1 MLYDINKHTH
11 THTCIHT
18 YAGAHT
24 PTKESR
30 NTHEEYVVYVSCIGR
45 CPGESSLR
53 RRCERLNCVLHSHS
67 FHRQSHSHSNRHSHS
82 HRHRH
87 RH

>member
-1 MLYDINKHTH
+1 MLYDINKHAH

-24 PTKESR
+24 PTKQSK
-30 NTHEEYVVYVSCIGR
+30 NTHEEYVVYASCIGR

-53 RRCERLNCVLHSHS
+53 RR
-67 FHRQSHSHSNRHSHS
+67 
-82 HRHRH
+82 
-87 RH
+87 